1 MAEMTVFPTLSYT
14 SPIVKSYPMMEKI
27 KIIIEEGTKADF
39 AVGNIYF
46 LLPIFRKPRPSF
58 LIIHKYW

>member
-1 MAEMTVFPTLSYT
+1 
-14 SPIVKSYPMMEKI
+14 MMEKI

-46 LLPIFRKPRPSF
+46 LLPIFRKTPPSF